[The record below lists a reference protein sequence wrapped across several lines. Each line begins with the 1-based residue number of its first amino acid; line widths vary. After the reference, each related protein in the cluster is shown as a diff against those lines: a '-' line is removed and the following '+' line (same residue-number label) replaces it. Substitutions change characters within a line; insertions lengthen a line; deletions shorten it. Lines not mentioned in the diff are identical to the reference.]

1 MDLCSTLRSPRRE
14 QRPDRSR
21 WLSVSR
27 SPILQHKILTVHQA
41 GFPFF
46 QLDRFLKILV
56 QDLNKYVAISEEY
69 ANNASGKVKSG
80 GLLFDRKVARI
91 ISPGTLIDEKFM
103 DPYENNFLLAI
114 HPIDNGT
121 DVDASTD
128 GLPAELL
135 KDAPLPKLASMLVG
149 FAWLDLSTGDFYTQP
164 TTMGALSSVITRIGA
179 REIVLNKTLGSV
191 VQGTILAILEHDRH
205 LVTYHLAQLEA
216 PSMSDWAPK
225 LEVPVSAETQATFSR
240 EEVAAGSLLL
250 SYVDERL
257 QGLGIKLQP
266 PVRRSENETM
276 GIDRNSMRGLE
287 VLETSRDGLSGGKG
301 TLLHVVRR
309 TVTKSGTRLL
319 KDWLG
324 MYLPHFTS
332 HGISLHDSMSE
343 SLPLH

>member
-1 MDLCSTLRSPRRE
+1 MDLYSTLRLRRRR
-14 QRPDRSR
+14 QWPDRSPWFNLFKSLILR
-21 WLSVSR
+21 RIKTDR
-27 SPILQHKILTVHQA
+27 SKA
-41 GFPFF
+41 GFPYF

-80 GLLFDRKVARI
+80 GLLFDRKVTRI

-114 HPIDNGT
+114 HPMENGT
-121 DVDASTD
+121 YVDTSVD
-128 GLPAELL
+128 GLPAELI
-135 KDAPLPKLASMLVG
+135 KDAPLPGLASMLVG
-149 FAWLDLSTGDFYTQP
+149 LAWLDLSTGDFYTQP
-164 TTMGALSSVITRIGA
+164 TTMGALSSVIARIGA
-179 REIVLNKTLGSV
+179 KEIVLNKSLGSV
-191 VQGTILAILEHDRH
+191 VQENILATLEHDRH
-205 LVTYHLAQLEA
+205 LVTHHLAQLEA
-216 PSMSDWAPK
+216 PSMSDWAPM
-225 LEVPVSAETQATFSR
+225 LEVPVSAATQATFSG

-266 PVRRSENETM
+266 PVRRSDNETM

-287 VLETSRDGLSGGKG
+287 VLETSRDGLAGGKG
-301 TLLHVVRR
+301 SLLYVIRR

-324 MYLPHFTS
+324 TS
-332 HGISLHDSMSE
+332 HI
-343 SLPLH
+343 PLRQPRKPIV

>member
-1 MDLCSTLRSPRRE
+1 M
-14 QRPDRSR
+14 
-21 WLSVSR
+21 
-27 SPILQHKILTVHQA
+27 
-41 GFPFF
+41 
-46 QLDRFLKILV
+46 

-114 HPIDNGT
+114 HPMDKDT
-121 DVDASTD
+121 DVDANTD
-128 GLPAELL
+128 GLPAELI
-135 KDAPLPKLASMLVG
+135 KDAPLPRLASMLVG
-149 FAWLDLSTGDFYTQP
+149 LAWLDLSTGDFYTQP
-164 TTMGALSSVITRIGA
+164 TTMGALSSVIARVGA
-179 REIVLNKTLGSV
+179 KEIVLNKTLGSTI
-191 VQGTILAILEHDRH
+191 QENILATLEHDRH
-205 LVTYHLAQLEA
+205 LVTYHLARLEA
-216 PSMSDWAPK
+216 PSISDWTLM
-225 LEVPVSAETQATFSR
+225 LEVPVSAATQATFSGQ
-240 EEVAAGSLLL
+240 EVAAGSLLL

-266 PVRRSENETM
+266 PVRRSDNETM

-301 TLLHVVRR
+301 SLLHVIRR

-324 MYLPHFTS
+324 MCCALLDQPRKPITLVPYL
-332 HGISLHDSMSE
+332 SLVQSVKCKKITD
-343 SLPLH
+343 